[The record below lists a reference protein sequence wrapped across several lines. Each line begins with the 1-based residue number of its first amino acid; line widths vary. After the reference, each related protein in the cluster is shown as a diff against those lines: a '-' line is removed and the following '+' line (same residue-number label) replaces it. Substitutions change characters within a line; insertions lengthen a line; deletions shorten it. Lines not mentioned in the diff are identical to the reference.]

1 VSDKRDSSRER
12 LPGLAL
18 LLALLTAAGLLVA
31 TLAVP
36 LVLGTGL
43 ATKSVADHF
52 DALPTGLPDPV
63 LGVDSRILAADGSVL
78 AVLHG
83 PQNRVPVG
91 IEQVAPV
98 MRQAIVDIEDS
109 RFYSHHGVDYKGL
122 ARAALKNTQAGAS
135 EQGGSTLTQQYVK
148 NVLLDDAATPDQQQ
162 AATGKSLTRKIREAR
177 YAVALEQRWPK
188 SRILEGYLNIA
199 FFGNNA
205 YGIEGAAQRYFGEP
219 VGPADPAA
227 GGAASRVGP
236 GPGDLRPAAPSPG
249 RHRPP
254 QRGVGPDAAARPHHR
269 RAAGGRRHPAAGVAA
284 GPAAGSR

>member
-43 ATKSVADHF
+43 AAKSTADHF

-91 IEQVAPV
+91 VAQVAPV
-98 MRQAIVDIEDS
+98 MRQAIVDIED
-109 RFYSHHGVDYKGL
+109 
-122 ARAALKNTQAGAS
+122 
-135 EQGGSTLTQQYVK
+135 
-148 NVLLDDAATPDQQQ
+148 
-162 AATGKSLTRKIREAR
+162 
-177 YAVALEQRWPK
+177 
-188 SRILEGYLNIA
+188 
-199 FFGNNA
+199 
-205 YGIEGAAQRYFGEP
+205 
-219 VGPADPAA
+219 
-227 GGAASRVGP
+227 
-236 GPGDLRPAAPSPG
+236 
-249 RHRPP
+249 
-254 QRGVGPDAAARPHHR
+254 
-269 RAAGGRRHPAAGVAA
+269 
-284 GPAAGSR
+284 